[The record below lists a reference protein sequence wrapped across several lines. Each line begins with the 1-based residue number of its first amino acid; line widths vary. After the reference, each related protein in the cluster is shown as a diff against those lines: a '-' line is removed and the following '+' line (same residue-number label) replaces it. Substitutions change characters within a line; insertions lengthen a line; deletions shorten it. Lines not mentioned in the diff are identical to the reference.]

1 MPLTSLLDR
10 FAVSNLVI
18 RLPALLLALTLHE
31 LAHGLVAYR
40 LGDPTAKLQGRLTL
54 NPLKHI
60 DPLGLL
66 ALWLAGF
73 GWARPVPINP
83 AYFRGNRRRGLCLV
97 GLAGPVTNFLVA
109 FLAAL
114 LLVLLP
120 PLQSGY
126 ALRLMQLILLY
137 NVLLGVFNLLPVP
150 PLDGSR
156 VLQYFLPVRA
166 AIAFSRLEQYGPVI
180 LLLLI
185 VTRVLNRV
193 LLPLVNLALNMI
205 LSIVVLITGIS

>member
-1 MPLTSLLDR
+1 MPLTNLLDR
-10 FAVSNLVI
+10 FSVSNLLV

-31 LAHGLVAYR
+31 LGHGLAAYK
-40 LGDPTAKLQGRLTL
+40 LGDPTAKQQGRLTL

-66 ALWLAGF
+66 VLWLAGF
-73 GWARPVPINP
+73 GWAKPVPVNP
-83 AYFRGNRRRGLCLV
+83 ACFRGNRRRSLCLV
-97 GLAGPVTNFLVA
+97 GLAGPLTNFLLA

-114 LLVLLP
+114 LLALVP

-137 NVLLGVFNLLPVP
+137 NVMLGVFNLLPVP

-166 AIAFSRLEQYGPVI
+166 ALAFIRLEPYGPVI
-180 LLLLI
+180 LLILI
-185 VTRVLNRV
+185 ATRSLNRV
-193 LLPLVNLALNMI
+193 LLPLVNAALNMI
-205 LSIVVLITGIS
+205 ISIVVLITGIS